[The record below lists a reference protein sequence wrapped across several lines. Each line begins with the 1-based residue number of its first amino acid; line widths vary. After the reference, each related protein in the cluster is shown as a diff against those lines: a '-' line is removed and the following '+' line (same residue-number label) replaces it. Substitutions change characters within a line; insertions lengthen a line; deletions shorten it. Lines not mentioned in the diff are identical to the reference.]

1 MSIPAAYMGIIL
13 LWSTTP
19 LALQWSTQGPGF
31 AFAALARMLT
41 GFIVAVLILR
51 LWRIDFPLHGKARR
65 AYVVGGVGL
74 FGAMSF
80 TYWAAQYIPS
90 GLISVMYGLTPLLAA
105 ILAALFLGEN
115 SLTPRKLLGVLAGA
129 GGLAVIFLQGGISSQ
144 AGTLPGLL
152 AMLLAVLI
160 YSGSIVWLKQIG
172 DDSPPLATTVG
183 SLGVSLPLF
192 AALWGLADGN
202 LPAALPGRS
211 LAAIAYL
218 GVFGSVLGFAL
229 YYYVIKHL
237 PAASVGLVTLVTP
250 VIALVL
256 GHLLNHEALGWRLWA
271 GTGLILS
278 GLVAHQWDSLKAVR
292 WHPRRYTLVS

>member
-1 MSIPAAYMGIIL
+1 MSIPAAYLGIIL

-19 LALQWSTQGPGF
+19 LALQWSTQGAGF

-41 GFIVAVLILR
+41 GFIVAVLILH
-51 LWRIDFPLHGKARR
+51 LWRIDFPLHRQARR
-65 AYVVGGVGL
+65 AYLVGGLGM
-74 FGAMSF
+74 FGAMAF
-80 TYWAAQYIPS
+80 TYWAAQHIPS
-90 GLISVMYGLTPLLAA
+90 GLISVLYGLTPLLAA
-105 ILAALFLGEN
+105 IQAAIFLGEDA
-115 SLTPRKLLGVLAGA
+115 LTPRKLLGILAGA
-129 GGLAVIFLQGGISSQ
+129 GGLAVIFLQGGLSGQ
-144 AGTLPGLL
+144 AGMLPGLL

-192 AALWGLADGN
+192 ALLWGIADGH
-202 LPAALPGRS
+202 LPTAIPWRS

-237 PAASVGLVTLVTP
+237 PASSVGLVTLVTP
-250 VIALVL
+250 VIALML
-256 GHLLNHEALGWRLWA
+256 GHLLNNEALGWRLWVGA
-271 GTGLILS
+271 GLILS
-278 GLVAHQWDSLKAVR
+278 GLIAHQWDSLKAMC
-292 WHPRRYTLVS
+292 WHPRRYTLAS